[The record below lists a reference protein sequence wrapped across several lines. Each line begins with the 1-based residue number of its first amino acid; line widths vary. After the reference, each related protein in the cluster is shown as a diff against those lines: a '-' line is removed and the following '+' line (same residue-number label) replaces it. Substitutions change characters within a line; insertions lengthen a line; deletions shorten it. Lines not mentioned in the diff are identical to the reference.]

1 MTDLVDEILTA
12 KGMRGRGGV
21 LAKSAEGARGRG
33 GEGERGRGKRRKMIP
48 NRASNP
54 LAWVPEK

>member
-12 KGMRGRGGV
+12 KGM
-21 LAKSAEGARGRG
+21 
-33 GEGERGRGKRRKMIP
+33 RGRGKRRKMIP